1 MNPVLFQI
9 GSIEI
14 RWYSIFILL
23 AVFFGYELAKWE
35 ASKYEISK
43 DFMFNMTFASII
55 AGLIGARLYYVIFNF
70 ELYSHDI
77 LSIFKFWEGG
87 LAIHG
92 GLIFGILTAYI
103 YCKRYNIR
111 FIKVMDIA
119 VVSIILGQA
128 IGRWGNFFNSE
139 AHGPATTMS
148 ILKGHKIIPSFVI
161 DGMNINGVYYEPCF
175 YYESLW
181 CILGLIIML
190 IIRRNKKLKLGTLT
204 SFYLMW
210 YSFGRFIIEG
220 MRTDSLMIGGFK
232 MAQIISVVAFI
243 FGLVMLMIISRKSP
257 FEDLYHETKGSE
269 VKF

>member
-1 MNPVLFQI
+1 MNPILFQI
-9 GSIEI
+9 GDFQI
-14 RWYSIFILL
+14 RWYSVCILL
-23 AVFFGYELAKWE
+23 AIFFGIELAKWE
-35 ASKYEISK
+35 ANKYEISK
-43 DFMFNMTFASII
+43 DFIFNMAFTSIV
-55 AGLIGARLYYVIFNF
+55 AGLIGARIYYVIFNF
-70 ELYSHDI
+70 ELYSHDL

-92 GLIFGILTAYI
+92 GLIFGIITAYI
-103 YCKRYNIR
+103 YCKKYNMK
-111 FIKVMDIA
+111 FIKIMDIS
-119 VVSIILGQA
+119 VVSIILAQG
-128 IGRWGNFFNSE
+128 IGRWGNFFNGE
-139 AHGPATTMS
+139 AHGAATTYG
-148 ILKGHKIIPSFVI
+148 ILQDHAIIPKFVI

-175 YYESLW
+175 YYEFLW
-181 CILGLIIML
+181 CIIGFFIM
-190 IIRRNKKLKLGTLT
+190 IFIRRNKKLKLGVLT

-232 MAQIISVVAFI
+232 MAQVVSVCAFI